1 MTGRETP
8 QARPSAC
15 LDLTNTS
22 GTFLSSHNRGEVE
35 KDFEGLGI
43 GGKDDK
49 LRLATVQG
57 LGGFVGS
64 FAHLL
69 VVGSLLDQVKDFT
82 VKEHY
87 WSFQKSM
94 N

>member
-1 MTGRETP
+1 M
-8 QARPSAC
+8 
-15 LDLTNTS
+15 
-22 GTFLSSHNRGEVE
+22 E

-82 VKEHY
+82 VLLVVSKVHELITFD
-87 WSFQKSM
+87 SFALLM
-94 N
+94 ICLFLD